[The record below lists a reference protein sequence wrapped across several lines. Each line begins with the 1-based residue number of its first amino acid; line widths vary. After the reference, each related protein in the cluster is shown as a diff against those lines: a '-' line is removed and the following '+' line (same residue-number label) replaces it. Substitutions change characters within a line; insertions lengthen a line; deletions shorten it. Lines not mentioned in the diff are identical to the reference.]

1 MDCIKKE
8 FVRTDADGH
17 KWWRVVLTA
26 TEAPDSL
33 QLTGADV
40 DGMDD
45 NIRFESGSVLLTPS
59 SNYIA
64 FEDGVFTQKGGGVT
78 PTPSDPI
85 VSINN
90 ITGDQVEIYVAE
102 SIEALVGGTSETVL
116 IADGES
122 TQTFTAGSV
131 FAFAP
136 DSPLDVSSNSG
147 DITLKDYMGVPYW
160 EVGGNGS
167 IVISSTI

>member
-1 MDCIKKE
+1 MKTIKSE
-8 FVRTDADGH
+8 FIGTDATGKDFF
-17 KWWRVVLTA
+17 RVIIVS
-26 TEAPDSL
+26 ESAPDSFP
-33 QLTGADV
+33 TSGADV
-40 DGMDD
+40 DGVPDTAG
-45 NIRFESGSVLLTPS
+45 IAAGSVLLTP
-59 SNYIA
+59 
-64 FEDGVFTQKGGGVT
+64 DGNSVLYADGWSEGSGDPTVT
-78 PTPSDPI
+78 
-85 VSINN
+85 INN
-90 ITGDQVEIYVAE
+90 ITGDPVEIYVAE

-136 DSPLDVSSNSG
+136 DSPLEVSINSG
-147 DITLKDYMGVPYW
+147 DISLKDYMGVPYW